1 MLTGRAGLVVFLV
14 LLGTGWGLTGVTAKI
29 AIEGGHRHFGIIFWQ
44 MVIVALLL
52 GTLTL
57 LRGKRPGVAPRHLA
71 VYLFIA
77 LTGTV
82 LPNTAGYSA
91 LEHLPAGV
99 QAITIAAV
107 PLFAFPIALVLRNER
122 FSLLRLGGL
131 VLGLGGVVLLVAPE
145 TSLPPGVAL
154 WVPLALIAPLLYAV
168 EGNVVAKWGTAGLDP
183 IQALFGASVLGAG
196 MTLPLAL
203 STGAFISPALPW
215 DGADWALIIGS
226 MAHGLV
232 YSGYV
237 WLVGRAGPSFAA
249 QVSYLVTGTG
259 MLWAMAL
266 LGESYSGWVWAALG
280 LMFAGLFLVQPRESR
295 LPEAPAPA

>member
-1 MLTGRAGLVVFLV
+1 VKHRAGLIGFLV

-44 MVIVALLL
+44 MVIVALVL

-82 LPNTAGYSA
+82 LPNTAGYIA
-91 LEHLPAGV
+91 LERLPAGV

-122 FSLLRLGGL
+122 FSALRLA
-131 VLGLGGVVLLVAPE
+131 GLGVGLAGVALLVAPE

-154 WVPLALIAPLLYAV
+154 WVPLALVAPLMYAI

-183 IQALFGASVLGAG
+183 IQALFGASILGAC
-196 MTLPLAL
+196 MALPLAL
-203 STGAFISPALPW
+203 SSGAFVTLSLPLER
-215 DGADWALIIGS
+215 ADLALILGS
-226 MAHGLV
+226 FAHALV

-259 MLWAMAL
+259 VLWAMVL

-280 LMFAGLFLVQPRESR
+280 LMMLGLFLVQPRESR
-295 LPEAPAPA
+295 LPEAPEAA

>member
-1 MLTGRAGLVVFLV
+1 MKHHAGLIGFLV

-44 MVIVALLL
+44 MVIVALVL

-82 LPNTAGYSA
+82 LPNTAGYIA
-91 LEHLPAGV
+91 LERLPAGV

-122 FSLLRLGGL
+122 FSALRLA
-131 VLGLGGVVLLVAPE
+131 GLGVGLAGVALLVAPE

-154 WVPLALIAPLLYAV
+154 WVPLALVAPLMYAI

-183 IQALFGASVLGAG
+183 IQALFGASILGGCMA
-196 MTLPLAL
+196 LPLAL
-203 STGAFISPALPW
+203 SSGAFVTLSLPLHR
-215 DGADWALIIGS
+215 ADLALILGS
-226 MAHGLV
+226 FAHALV

-259 MLWAMAL
+259 VLWAMVL
-266 LGESYSGWVWAALG
+266 LEESYSGWVWAALG
-280 LMFAGLFLVQPRESR
+280 LMMLGLFLVQPRESR
-295 LPEAPAPA
+295 LPEAPEAA

>member
-1 MLTGRAGLVVFLV
+1 VKHRAGLIGFLV

-44 MVIVALLL
+44 MVIVALVL

-57 LRGKRPGVAPRHLA
+57 LRGKRPGIAPRHLA

-82 LPNTAGYSA
+82 LPNTAGYIA
-91 LEHLPAGV
+91 LERLPAGV

-107 PLFAFPIALVLRNER
+107 PLFAFPIALILRNER
-122 FSLLRLGGL
+122 FSALRLA
-131 VLGLGGVVLLVAPE
+131 GLGVGLSGVALLVAPE
-145 TSLPPGVAL
+145 TSLPPGVAI
-154 WVPLALIAPLLYAV
+154 WVPLALIAPLMYAI

-183 IQALFGASVLGAG
+183 IQALFGASVLGAC
-196 MTLPLAL
+196 MALPLAL
-203 STGAFISPALPW
+203 SSGAFVTLSLPLKTP
-215 DGADWALIIGS
+215 DLALILGS
-226 MAHGLV
+226 FAHALV

-259 MLWAMAL
+259 VLWAMAL

-280 LMFAGLFLVQPRESR
+280 LMMLGLFLVQPRESR
-295 LPEAPAPA
+295 LPEGAARA

>member
-1 MLTGRAGLVVFLV
+1 MKHRAGLIGFLV

-44 MVIVALLL
+44 MVIVALVL

-82 LPNTAGYSA
+82 LPNTAGYIA
-91 LEHLPAGV
+91 LERLPAGV

-122 FSLLRLGGL
+122 FSALRLA
-131 VLGLGGVVLLVAPE
+131 GLGVGLAGVALLVAPE

-154 WVPLALIAPLLYAV
+154 WVPLALVAPLMYAI

-183 IQALFGASVLGAG
+183 IQALFGASILGAC
-196 MTLPLAL
+196 MALPLAL
-203 STGAFISPALPW
+203 SSGAFVTLSLPLER
-215 DGADWALIIGS
+215 ADLALILGS
-226 MAHGLV
+226 FAHALV

-259 MLWAMAL
+259 VLWAMVL

-280 LMFAGLFLVQPRESR
+280 LMMLGLFLVQPRESR
-295 LPEAPAPA
+295 LPEAPEAA

>member
-1 MLTGRAGLVVFLV
+1 MKHRAGLIGFLL

-44 MVIVALLL
+44 MVIVAVVL

-57 LRGKRPGVAPRHLA
+57 LRGKRPGFAPRHLA

-82 LPNTAGYSA
+82 LPNTAGYIA
-91 LEHLPAGV
+91 LERLPAGV

-107 PLFAFPIALVLRNER
+107 PLFAFPMALILRNER
-122 FSLLRLGGL
+122 FSALRLA
-131 VLGLGGVVLLVAPE
+131 GLGVGLAGVALLVAPE
-145 TSLPPGVAL
+145 TSLPPGVAI
-154 WVPLALIAPLLYAV
+154 WVPLAMVAPLMYAI

-183 IQALFGASVLGAG
+183 IQALFGASVLGAC
-196 MTLPLAL
+196 MALPLAL
-203 STGAFISPALPW
+203 STGAYVSLSLPW
-215 DGADWALIIGS
+215 DKPDVALIAGS
-226 MAHGLV
+226 FAHALV

-237 WLVGRAGPSFAA
+237 WLVQRAGPSFAA
-249 QVSYLVTGTG
+249 QVSYLVTGCG
-259 MLWAMAL
+259 VLWAMAL

-280 LMFAGLFLVQPRESR
+280 LMMLGLFLVQPRESR
-295 LPEAPAPA
+295 LPEAPKPA